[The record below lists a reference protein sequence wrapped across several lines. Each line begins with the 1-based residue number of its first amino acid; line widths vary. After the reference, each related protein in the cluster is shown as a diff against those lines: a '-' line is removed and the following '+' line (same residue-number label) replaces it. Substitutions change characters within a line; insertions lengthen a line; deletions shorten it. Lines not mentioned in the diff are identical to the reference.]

1 MDNIILSSNRIIEIP
16 NKLSI
21 KLKSLTKKNSS
32 PELNKIEY
40 CNEFPFI
47 KSKKSFEIKQKSNK
61 KPILKNIL
69 FNPLSYIYQKRIKLL
84 SQITPISN
92 NINKFYSLKEI
103 KSFTKRQNYPK
114 NSSQTMADCISLKS
128 RNKKKIKLI
137 KRNISDANIINKK
150 RPFLS
155 IIDLTNNYDTKED
168 DINKNKKSEKK
179 SKIIFNNNHHYILNK
194 FQKNLLEKYNP
205 LNYKTRKY
213 QINPKFVHDFLYNKK
228 QNEINDTNEINSKYE
243 YEYINYFGITHK
255 LITKLTSSNIN
266 PEEKITYT
274 NNKNNCDNNY
284 VKIKIKS
291 NLMNYKNNDDLR
303 NKKYIEQIQKKIN
316 IEKAMNKINQE
327 IKKDEIN
334 ILNEKR
340 KKRFK
345 KIMERKNNNFMSL
358 VKNAFNEHNKINKKL
373 SNLVEIDKKTYEKDF
388 NSIK

>member
-1 MDNIILSSNRIIEIP
+1 MDNIILSSNRLIEIP

-69 FNPLSYIYQKRIKLL
+69 FNPLSYIYQKRLKLL

-92 NINKFYSLKEI
+92 NLNKL
-103 KSFTKRQNYPK
+103 
-114 NSSQTMADCISLKS
+114 
-128 RNKKKIKLI
+128 
-137 KRNISDANIINKK
+137 
-150 RPFLS
+150 PFLN

-168 DINKNKKSEKK
+168 DINKIQKSEKK
-179 SKIIFNNNHHYILNK
+179 SKIIFNNNHHILNK

-266 PEEKITYT
+266 SEEKITYT
-274 NNKNNCDNNY
+274 NNKNNCENNY

-291 NLMNYKNNDDLR
+291 NLIDYENNDDLR

-334 ILNEKR
+334 ILNEQR

-345 KIMERKNNNFMSL
+345 KIMERKNNNFIKL
-358 VKNAFNEHNKINKKL
+358 VKDAFNDQNKINKKL
-373 SNLVEIDKKTYEKDF
+373 SDLVEIDKKTYENDF
-388 NSIK
+388 NSMK